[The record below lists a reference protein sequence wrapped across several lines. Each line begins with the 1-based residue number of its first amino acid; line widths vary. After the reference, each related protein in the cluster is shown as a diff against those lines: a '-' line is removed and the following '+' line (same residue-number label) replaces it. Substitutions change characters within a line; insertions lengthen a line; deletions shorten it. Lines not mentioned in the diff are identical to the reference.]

1 MLEACLVHHPSY
13 DSGDKTCT
21 MEGVRLRRFFF
32 MIERVFFYIYSERV
46 LLKAFVCMNMFSGNL
61 AYGVYSRSTE

>member
-1 MLEACLVHHPSY
+1 MHHGRRKTEKVFFYDRAC
-13 DSGDKTCT
+13 
-21 MEGVRLRRFFF
+21 
-32 MIERVFFYIYSERV
+32 FFYIYSERV